1 MLGLARTAAGR
12 TGPVMRLA
20 SPRMPGLLRLR
31 GFASVRKDPEE
42 ATGLYY
48 HALPGEE
55 GVWALSL
62 LSTPPAS
69 ASAASVLGILR
80 TRDGEE
86 PAEYLRKNPDEMRRN
101 DAFWDVLHRV
111 LQAQVPD
118 DEPLQVEAMNR
129 GNGWAHMCDARNEA
143 APGRVASP
151 DDIFGSVA
159 FSEGKLDAST
169 YERNDTYRFCVK
181 PEGPMQLPRH
191 WLDSIRKQLASS

>member
-1 MLGLARTAAGR
+1 MC
-12 TGPVMRLA
+12 
-20 SPRMPGLLRLR
+20 
-31 GFASVRKDPEE
+31 KDPDE

-62 LSTPPAS
+62 LSTPPSS
-69 ASAASVLGILR
+69 ASAVSVLGILR
-80 TRDGEE
+80 TRDGAE
-86 PAEYLRKNPDEMRRN
+86 PAGYLRANPDEVQRN
-101 DAFWDVLHRV
+101 DAFWDVLHHV

-118 DEPLQVEAMNR
+118 DELLQIEAMNR
-129 GNGWAHMCDARNEA
+129 GDGWAHLCDARNGA

-159 FSEGKLDAST
+159 FTQGQLDAST
-169 YERNDTYRFCVK
+169 YERNAMYRFCVK

-191 WLDSIRKQLASS
+191 WLESVRKQLASS